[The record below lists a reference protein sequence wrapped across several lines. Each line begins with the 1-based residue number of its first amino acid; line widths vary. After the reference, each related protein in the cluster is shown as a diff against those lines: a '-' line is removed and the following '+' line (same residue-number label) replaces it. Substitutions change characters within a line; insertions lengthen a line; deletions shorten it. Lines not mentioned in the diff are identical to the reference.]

1 MDAKD
6 LLLDSLDKRRSA
18 YHEKLKCCRAE
29 LSEEAVHDL
38 RTSIRRL
45 LATLQV
51 IAFFTSASRVKKVAD
66 QLKEQLD
73 DSSDLRDFQV
83 LADRVSEDIN
93 ALPEL
98 EPFQT
103 YLEKRA
109 KRKERSLEKQVQDL
123 KPNNA
128 DKRLLK
134 IQAALEEL
142 PAVDLRDKLPQ
153 AVDEAYLTVVQRYGE
168 IDPAQL
174 VSIHHLRVAFKN
186 FRYMVEATHPC
197 LSDFPEAQLESMHD
211 YQTKMGNIHDLQVL
225 LETLTEFAVVSDAY
239 DPRPVRRFYEK
250 ALAGAVEVFMKDK
263 DDVMTFWRA
272 TPLVAFPWQGQPDRK
287 EE

>member
-109 KRKERSLEKQVQDL
+109 KRKEHSLEKQVQDL

-186 FRYMVEATHPC
+186 FRYMVEAIHPC
-197 LSDFPEAQLESMHD
+197 LPDFPEAQLDSMHG
-211 YQTKMGNIHDLQVL
+211 YQTEMGNIHDLQVL
-225 LETLTEFAVVSDAY
+225 LET
-239 DPRPVRRFYEK
+239 
-250 ALAGAVEVFMKDK
+250 
-263 DDVMTFWRA
+263 
-272 TPLVAFPWQGQPDRK
+272 
-287 EE
+287 